1 MFLRGAGYQTVSSP
15 SYGSD
20 FGTYQLDAINYSF
33 GKGSIV
39 TTATDIADIA
49 DDYENKNF
57 ASGVFSYEKA
67 FGYRV
72 GGDRVYGSNCLKINF
87 DMTTGQNTANEFRS
101 VNYAVYYIMK
111 IK

>member
-1 MFLRGAGYQTVSSP
+1 MFLRGAGYQTVSST

-39 TTATDIADIA
+39 TTATDIADDYA
-49 DDYENKNF
+49 DKNF
-57 ASGVFSYEKA
+57 ASGVFSYEKS

-72 GGDRVYGSNCLKINF
+72 GGDRVSDYNCLKINF
-87 DMTTGQNTANEFRS
+87 DMTTDQNTANEFRP